1 VISLD
6 SGDVCLS
13 RCTVLGGISVH
24 RLRVSESILQG
35 IAKVDDIQHGCVR
48 FTTWTQGSILPEKYE
63 SVSIPSHAVLF
74 TSTDFGNPGYCQL
87 LPTADTAILRGT
99 NGTIQNTISAG
110 SQDGS
115 EMGAFARER
124 NPIKERGLLIKFQ
137 EFMPI
142 GLVPIIICVT

>member
-35 IAKVDDIQHGCVR
+35 ISKVDDIQHGCVR
-48 FTTWTQGSILPEKYE
+48 FTAWAQGSILPEKYE

-99 NGTIQNTISAG
+99 NSTIQNTISAG

-142 GLVPIIICVT
+142 GLVPIIIYVT

>member
-1 VISLD
+1 
-6 SGDVCLS
+6 
-13 RCTVLGGISVH
+13 VLGGISVH

-35 IAKVDDIQHGCVR
+35 IAKVDDTQHGCVR
-48 FTTWTQGSILPEKYE
+48 FTAWTIGSILPEKYE
-63 SVSIPSHAVLF
+63 SVVISAQAVLF

-87 LPTADTAILRGT
+87 LATADTAILRST
-99 NGTIQNTISAG
+99 NGIQNTISGG

-124 NPIKERGLLIKFQ
+124 NAIKERGLLIKFQ

-142 GLVPIIICVT
+142 GLVPVIVHVT

>member
-1 VISLD
+1 MIGLD

-48 FTTWTQGSILPEKYE
+48 FTAWAQGSILPEKYE

-115 EMGAFARER
+115 GWGAFARER
-124 NPIKERGLLIKFQ
+124 NPIKERGLLIKF
-137 EFMPI
+137 
-142 GLVPIIICVT
+142 